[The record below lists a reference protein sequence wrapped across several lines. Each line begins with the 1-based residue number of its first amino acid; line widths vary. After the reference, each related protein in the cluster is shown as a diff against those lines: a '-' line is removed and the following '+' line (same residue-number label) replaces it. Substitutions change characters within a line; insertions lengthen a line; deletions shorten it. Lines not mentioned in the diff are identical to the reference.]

1 MTMSPRKT
9 ILRELSRQHQE
20 HGSQA
25 LKRPSEIPDFGEAP
39 EKYQSAVNRLL
50 QERLIEGRKDGE
62 GRMALALNDHRIGDV
77 KRELRPFWA
86 RPAMWAALVLVA
98 VVVGAGFAI

>member
-62 GRMALALNDHRIGDV
+62 GRMALALNDHR
-77 KRELRPFWA
+77 KRKLRPFWA